1 MPEDQ
6 CSLSNKNISSV
17 LLSTFYPQSLCH
29 SIRRG
34 INELCKQTSF
44 YFYLCRAPVTPRSP
58 AKKMSEGAR
67 SSFFVNF
74 KVPEM
79 PHDVRKLLEEN
90 NKTVTER
97 KWRRKVVA
105 HLYDNIV
112 QIAL

>member
-1 MPEDQ
+1 
-6 CSLSNKNISSV
+6 
-17 LLSTFYPQSLCH
+17 
-29 SIRRG
+29 
-34 INELCKQTSF
+34 
-44 YFYLCRAPVTPRSP
+44 
-58 AKKMSEGAR
+58 MSEGAR

-90 NKTVTER
+90 NKTVTKR